1 MKSFPMK
8 SLRRRLLSKTLGGLA
23 LACMLQLPAPRASAA
38 PLQRG
43 QSESRTM
50 IGHVMTKQDQPVH
63 KAIVYLKN
71 TKTLVIKTYI
81 TDADGSYRF
90 SGLASNVDYEVYAE
104 QQGARSDTKTLS
116 SFDSRKQVN
125 FTLKLK

>member
-1 MKSFPMK
+1 MKK
-8 SLRRRLLSKTLGGLA
+8 ALGAIVFA
-23 LACMLQLPAPRASAA
+23 LACSVLLPTARASAV
-38 PLQRG
+38 LQRG
-43 QSESRTM
+43 AQNESRTLV
-50 IGHVMTKQDQPVH
+50 GHVMNKQEEPVS
-63 KAIVYLKN
+63 KAIVYVKN

-81 TDADGSYRF
+81 TETDGSYRF

-104 QQGARSDTKTLS
+104 HQGTRSDTKTLS

>member
-1 MKSFPMK
+1 MK
-8 SLRRRLLSKTLGGLA
+8 SLRRGVLTRALVGLA
-23 LACMLQLPAPRASAA
+23 LAGLAQLPAPGASAA
-38 PLQRG
+38 VLQRG

-50 IGHVMTKQDQPVH
+50 IGHVMTRQDQPAQ

-104 QQGARSDTKTLS
+104 QQGVRSDTKTLS